1 MQNPITKQE
10 ADRAI
15 FLDFEGK
22 GPPSSSQDAPP
33 PVMAGSLC
41 DGKYE
46 WKILDEN
53 FKDATRKR
61 EPTQYLP
68 LENFLK
74 KLKEMAEDQGR
85 RIVYFTSHEKQIFAE
100 HGIDLGGIG
109 FDLKVPVKPKYKTL
123 FKESKKARRQLFDPT
138 TSRTQRNAL
147 RKKAFGLC
155 VQCATEC
162 AKRNGIEFKVSNS
175 YGFGKVG
182 LWISYREKCKSWT
195 TSAKTKWSWLVDHN
209 ETDCR
214 AMELLIKHH
223 RKLS

>member
-1 MQNPITKQE
+1 VKNCPITKKE
-10 ADRAI
+10 ANRAI

-22 GPPSSSQDAPP
+22 GPSPSQDAPP
-33 PVMAGSLC
+33 PVMAGFLF

-46 WKILDEN
+46 WRILDRK
-53 FKDATRKR
+53 FKDATRKG
-61 EPTQYLP
+61 EPTKYLP
-68 LENFLK
+68 LEDFLK
-74 KLKEMAEDQGR
+74 KFKEKAEDQGR
-85 RIVYFTSHEKQIFAE
+85 RIVYWTSHEKQIFAE

-109 FDLKVPVKPKYKTL
+109 FDLRVPVKLKYKTL
-123 FKESKKARRQLFDPT
+123 FKEANEAHGQLFDHHMNNA
-138 TSRTQRNAL
+138 QMNAL

-162 AKRNGIEFKVSNS
+162 AKRNGIEFKIPNS

-182 LWISYREKCKSWT
+182 EWISYRENCKYWT
-195 TSAKTKWSWLVDHN
+195 KSAKKKWSWLVNHN

-223 RKLS
+223 R